1 MNTTM
6 NAMNATLATILNT
19 TISAKRKN
27 DEGKYEQYTTTM
39 LEDGFKRI
47 PKASDIT
54 DEKAKAA
61 FNNLFNVF
69 KYMEEAGVASTDNQ
83 RDKAVNK
90 AYDFARAYLKA
101 VGMSAGIGNV
111 SLLTAV
117 FAPKKQTTKGAVKGG
132 YTTKSTFVKYAL
144 YMSYHFATK
153 KAWCD
158 PKSTKKPNET
168 EALWA
173 QLEQNKKEF
182 EAQKAN
188 VELAMSIISENPELL
203 KKFNEAKV
211 EVA

>member
-1 MNTTM
+1 MNTM
-6 NAMNATLATILNT
+6 NATTMNATLATILNT
-19 TISAKRKN
+19 SITAKRKN
-27 DEGKYEQYTTTM
+27 DEGKYEQYSTTM
-39 LEDGFKRI
+39 LEDNFKRI

-69 KYMEEAGVASTDNQ
+69 KYMEEASVAATDNQ

-144 YMSYHFATK
+144 YMSYHFTQTGM
-153 KAWCD
+153 WCD
-158 PKSTKKPNET
+158 VKSNKSATTSVSKSIKSFDDLVTIYIENFGFSPETAKKLAE
-168 EALWA
+168 
-173 QLEQNKKEF
+173 
-182 EAQKAN
+182 KAR
-188 VELAMSIISENPELL
+188 
-203 KKFNEAKV
+203 EAKAQV
-211 EVA
+211 GKVA

>member
-1 MNTTM
+1 M
-6 NAMNATLATILNT
+6 NATTMNATLATILNT
-19 TISAKRKN
+19 TISAKKKN
-27 DEGKYEQYTTTM
+27 ADGKYEQYTTTM
-39 LEDGFKRI
+39 LEDSFKRI

-69 KYMEEAGVASTDNQ
+69 KYMEEASVASTDNQ

-117 FAPKKQTTKGAVKGG
+117 FAPKKQTTKGVVKGG

-173 QLEQNKKEF
+173 ELEKNKKEF

-203 KKFNEAKV
+203 KKFNEARV